1 MFKTNLQPVLDLGF
15 RALNLFRI
23 SRFGF
28 RASTPQRGA
37 TLIDAVV
44 GTALMLLIFI
54 GLFGVIRLAVVSVGL
69 GKAKTGAIALA
80 NEQIEY
86 IRSLPYNS
94 VAVLGGIPAGSI
106 PPEESISLN
115 NIVYTR
121 RTFVQFIDH
130 AADGTGP
137 SDTNGIQADFKI
149 AKVSVAWQFRGAER
163 DVSLITNV
171 VPKGIETLDGGGTL
185 VVNVVDAGGVPVSN
199 AEITITN
206 VGVSPNI
213 NISTFSSNDGVA
225 YFPGAPT
232 STAYQIETTKAGY
245 STDRTYLASPSNP
258 NPMPGTL
265 TVIGDT
271 ITSSTF
277 RIDELSDITLR
288 SFDETRSATWT
299 DSFADSSLV
308 ADLEDVV
315 VSGGEVTLAGAP
327 GTYFSTGSVTATSAA
342 PVYLNTWH
350 ELAFDAIAMA
360 STTVR
365 VSLLATTA
373 TSSVLVSD
381 SDLPGNSSGFS
392 SSPVD
397 LSGLSVIEYPSLALV
412 GDIQSSDPWVTPTLR
427 SWTITYDE
435 GPIPRPTTTFTMQ
448 GAKTIGTDGGGAPI
462 YKYTDSHTT
471 GVDGTLAIE
480 DVEWDTYLITKG
492 SAESSLSVV
501 EACPFQPFGLNPAIS
516 QIVDFIFAP
525 ATTHSLLVYVTND
538 QNVPLENA
546 SVRLTRTGY
555 DETIDSSACGQS
567 FFRGLS
573 ATTYTL
579 DVSATGF
586 TTQNITGLS
595 VSGATTYSVLLNP

>member
-1 MFKTNLQPVLDLGF
+1 MFHVPCFMF
-15 RALNLFRI
+15 RER
-23 SRFGF
+23 
-28 RASTPQRGA
+28 RGA
-37 TLIDAVV
+37 TLIDAIV
-44 GTALMLLIFI
+44 GTALMLLVFI

-80 NEQIEY
+80 NEQLEY

-94 VAVLGGIPAGSI
+94 VAVVGGIPAGLI

-149 AKVSVAWQFRGAER
+149 AKVSVVWEFRGSER

-171 VPKGIETLDGGGTL
+171 VPKGMETLDGGGTL
-185 VVNVVDAGGVPVSN
+185 VVNVVNAAGVPVPS

-206 VGVSPNI
+206 TSVSPNI

-232 STAYQIETTKAGY
+232 STAYQIETTKDGY

-288 SFDETRSATWT
+288 SFDEIRSATWT
-299 DSFADSSLV
+299 DSFADSSLIV
-308 ADLEDVV
+308 ELEDTV
-315 VSGGEVTLAGAP
+315 VSGGGVVLNGAP
-327 GTYFSTGSVTATSAA
+327 GTYFSTGSVTATSVA
-342 PVYLNTWH
+342 PVYLNAWR
-350 ELAFDAIAMA
+350 ELSFGTTVPA
-360 STTVR
+360 STTAR
-365 VSLLATTA
+365 VSVFATTA
-373 TSSVLVSD
+373 TSSTLISD
-381 SDLPGNSSGFS
+381 SDLSGNSSGFS

-397 LSGLSVIEYPSLALV
+397 LSGLSATEYSALTLV
-412 GDIQSSDPWVTPTLR
+412 GDLQSNDPLVTPTLD

-435 GPIPRPTTTFTMQ
+435 GPIPRPSTAFTML
-448 GAKTIGTDGGGAPI
+448 GAKTIGTDGGGAPL
-462 YKYTDSHTT
+462 YKYNAAHTT
-471 GVDGTLAIE
+471 GADGVLAID
-480 DVEWDTYLITKG
+480 DVEWDTYTITKG
-492 SAESSLSVV
+492 AAESGLSVV
-501 EACPFQPFGLNPAIS
+501 EACPFQPFGLNPGIS
-516 QIVDFIFAP
+516 QIVDFIFTP
-525 ATTHSLLVYVTND
+525 ATAHSLLVYVTND

-555 DETIDSSACGQS
+555 DETVDSSSCGQS

-579 DVSATGF
+579 NVSASGF
-586 TTQNITGLS
+586 TTQNVTGLS
-595 VSGATTYSVLLNP
+595 VSGATTYSILLDP

>member
-1 MFKTNLQPVLDLGF
+1 MFDVLKKWNLVGTW
-15 RALNLFRI
+15 NLE
-23 SRFGF
+23 FG
-28 RASTPQRGA
+28 ASAHKRGA
-37 TLIDAVV
+37 TLIDAIV
-44 GTALMLLIFI
+44 GTALMLLVFV

-69 GKAKTGAIALA
+69 GKAKTGATALA
-80 NEQIEY
+80 NEQLEY

-94 VAVLGGIPAGSI
+94 VAVVGGIPAGLI

-149 AKVSVAWQFRGAER
+149 AKVSVEWDFRGSER

-185 VVNVVDAGGVPVSN
+185 VVNVIDAAGVPVSN
-199 AEITITN
+199 AEITIANTM
-206 VGVSPNI
+206 VSPNI

-232 STAYQIETTKAGY
+232 STAYQIEITKDGY
-245 STDRTYLASPSNP
+245 STDRTYLASVSNP

-288 SFDETRSATWT
+288 SFDEIRSATWT
-299 DSFADSSLV
+299 DSFADSSLIV
-308 ADLEDVV
+308 ELEDTV
-315 VSGGEVTLAGAP
+315 VSGGGIVLAGIP
-327 GTYFSTGSVTATSAA
+327 GAYFSTGSVTATSAA
-342 PVYLNTWH
+342 PAYLNMWR
-350 ELAFDAIAMA
+350 ELSFDATAPA
-360 STTVR
+360 STTAR
-365 VSLLATTA
+365 VSVFTTTA
-373 TSSVLVSD
+373 TSSTLVSD
-381 SDLPGNSSGFS
+381 TDLPGNSSGFS

-397 LSGLSVIEYPSLALV
+397 LSGLSADEYPALTLV
-412 GDIQSSDPWVTPTLR
+412 GDLQSNDPWVTPTLG

-435 GPIPRPTTTFTMQ
+435 GPIPRPSTAFTML

-462 YKYTDSHTT
+462 YKYNASHTT
-471 GVDGTLAIE
+471 GVDGTLEID
-480 DVEWDTYLITKG
+480 DVEWDTYTITKG
-492 SAESSLSVV
+492 SSESGLSVV

-516 QIVDFIFAP
+516 QIVDFVFAP
-525 ATTHSLLVYVTND
+525 ASTHSLLVYVTND

-555 DETIDSSACGQS
+555 DETSDSSSCGQS

-579 DVSATGF
+579 DVSASGF